1 MIQNKISKLNI
12 QISVAKTALV
22 FGLSWLV
29 ILPAGLWAIAT
40 IYVPI
45 LGAPL
50 SALQAWLVSALIAVF
65 IFFSLIIHS
74 LAHVWA
80 ARFLGADSSGRIP
93 QYILGDAAQVWPA
106 SRSARHEAL
115 AALAGPLAS
124 LILAGLAYLVWNA
137 QFNPYL
143 NLSALFTG
151 GFDIF
156 LATINLTPA
165 FPFDGGRILRAILWG
180 LVGSTEKAV
189 RAGRNLGLLIAIALT
204 GWGIFLS
211 LQQARFSPQTSIAT
225 LLLAGLILLEL
236 SIQPAWKWNRPVTRS
251 NPTQGRTLRAGLA
264 GVLVLGMLAFPFSLA
279 PTNDGLEAPGIAL
292 PVEPMVTVP
301 PQYDHPPQGTFILT
315 TVIPQAPIL
324 AGEWVYAKLN
334 PEVRLVPAEQIV
346 PSGTTPQEI
355 ARQGVQMLNESK
367 QTAIAVGL
375 RLAGYDANVIG
386 EGVRV
391 VTIEPDSP
399 ARQVL
404 QPGDVITSL
413 NDEATLTVP
422 DLVNKI
428 EAQSAGLMVELQ
440 IQRDSRQMTVKVP
453 LMPPVHPGGSPRIGI
468 VVESV
473 GFKTELPFPVEIRP
487 QKISGGPS
495 AGLMFT
501 LTVYNLV
508 TARDLTSGR
517 KIAGTGTIS
526 LDGTV
531 GPIGGVEQKVAAAEG
546 AGAEYFL
553 SPPENYA
560 AAKSVARHI
569 QVVEVSTAEQA
580 IQFLKSL
587 SGQK

>member
-1 MIQNKISKLNI
+1 MIQNTISKLNI
-12 QISVAKTALV
+12 QIAVAKTALV
-22 FGLSWLV
+22 FGLSWLG
-29 ILPAGLWAIAT
+29 ILPVGLWAIAT

-50 SALQAWLVSALIAVF
+50 STLQAWLVSALIAVF
-65 IFFSLIIHS
+65 IFFSLFFHS
-74 LAHVWA
+74 LAHIWA

-106 SRSARHEAL
+106 GRSPRHEAL
-115 AALAGPLAS
+115 AALAGPLAG
-124 LILAGLAYLVWNA
+124 IVLAGLAYLVWDA

-143 NLSALFTG
+143 NLSALFTSA
-151 GFDIF
+151 FNVF

-180 LVGSTEKAV
+180 LLGSPEKAAL
-189 RAGRNLGLLIAIALT
+189 AGRNLGLLIAISLT

-211 LQQARFSPQTSIAT
+211 LQRARFSPQSSTAT

-236 SIQPAWKWNRPVTRS
+236 FMQPAWKWNRTGTTS
-251 NPTQGRTLRAGLA
+251 NPAQGRTLRAGLA
-264 GVLVLGMLAFPFSLA
+264 AVLVLGMLVFPFSLV
-279 PTNDGLEAPGIAL
+279 PTNDGLEAPGVAL
-292 PVEPMVTVP
+292 SVEPMIQVP
-301 PQYDHPPQGTFILT
+301 PQYNHPPQGTFILT

-324 AGEWVYAKLN
+324 AGEWAYAKLN
-334 PEVRLVPAEQIV
+334 PEIRLVPPEQIV
-346 PSGTTPQEI
+346 PPGTTPQEV
-355 ARQGVQMLNESK
+355 ARQGAQMLSESE

-375 RLAGYDANVIG
+375 RLAGYNVNIVG
-386 EGVRV
+386 EGVKV

-399 ARQVL
+399 SKQLL
-404 QPGDVITSL
+404 QPGDVITAL
-413 NDEATLTVP
+413 NGEPTLTVP
-422 DLVNKI
+422 DLVNKVQ
-428 EAQSAGLMVELQ
+428 AQTADSTVELQ
-440 IQRDSRQMTVKVP
+440 IHRDSRQMTVKVP
-453 LMPPVHPGGSPRIGI
+453 LMQPAHPGGSPRIGI

-473 GFKTELPFPVEIRP
+473 GFKTELPFPVEITP

-508 TARDLTSGR
+508 TAQDLTAGR

-531 GPIGGVEQKVAAAEG
+531 GPIGGVEQKVAAAES

-560 AAKSVARHI
+560 AAKSVAGNI
-569 QVVEVSTAEQA
+569 QVIEVSTAEQA
-580 IQFLKSL
+580 IEFLKSL
-587 SGQK
+587 PNEK